1 MLERLSITF
10 FNGWMDGDRIFFV
23 FDRLKELQY
32 SGDAIIIINHALYPL
47 MILSGTILVT
57 RCQSAIL
64 SPAEPNSPRQG
75 LRSDLTLGWATER
88 AVVSSDRSGDLTS
101 GGDWR
106 ESYEWGSQILAQ
118 GHPREG
124 VLLRT

>member
-1 MLERLSITF
+1 M
-10 FNGWMDGDRIFFV
+10 
-23 FDRLKELQY
+23 FDRLKELQC
-32 SGDAIIIINHALYPL
+32 SGDAIIIMNHALYPI

-106 ESYEWGSQILAQ
+106 ERAMSGALRYLHRVIQ
-118 GHPREG
+118 GR
-124 VLLRT
+124 VSF